1 MICMT
6 NEKWKIYYHVNHL
19 TIFQNKINIH
29 FLFIHKHYHPDHLEK
44 QKREGENKKREDE
57 MKREREIILIKPSP
71 RIYSAISFN
80 EKNSIDA
87 CNLRHVYSPPFFFF
101 PLFSIP
107 MYVSVYRL
115 SSSLP
120 SPPLALLPKN
130 FFANR
135 KIEILEWIEHDEFT
149 RMLGHG
155 DNELRVS
162 NVRFPF
168 IASSLPDGNG
178 SEVDRTGTRGGSGT
192 SPEPAM
198 GTLQRP
204 PPWNRGRDTHTHT
217 HTTCYLHTTVVV
229 SISDRDR

>member
-1 MICMT
+1 MGGS
-6 NEKWKIYYHVNHL
+6 E
-19 TIFQNKINIH
+19 
-29 FLFIHKHYHPDHLEK
+29 E
-44 QKREGENKKREDE
+44 RE

-71 RIYSAISFN
+71 RISTPPYPLTRKIQSTPAIS
-80 EKNSIDA
+80 A
-87 CNLRHVYSPPFFFF
+87 
-101 PLFSIP
+101 
-107 MYVSVYRL
+107 MYIF
-115 SSSLP
+115 SSLFHP
-120 SPPLALLPKN
+120 CMYPFIAFLPPLALRPKN

-204 PPWNRGRDTHTHT
+204 PPWNRGRDTHTT
-217 HTTCYLHTTVVV
+217 RYLHTTVV
-229 SISDRDR
+229 SISDWGR